1 MARLTNLGAG
11 DYADRLTILAL
22 KLLHYG
28 AAGKDVKHL
37 LDERNV
43 LLGKLRGRELNGPW
57 FELVLELSTVNAVL
71 WAATDKLRAILN
83 LHNAAPLH
91 ESHVTEAAYLGLDI
105 MRLNDRRAALVDE
118 INKLTGEFLGAEKG

>member
-11 DYADRLTILAL
+11 DLTDRLTILAL

-28 AAGKDVKHL
+28 AAGKDTKHL
-37 LDERNV
+37 QDERNV

-57 FELVLELSTVNAVL
+57 FELVLELGAVNAAL
-71 WAATDKLRAILN
+71 WAETDKLREFERGPAEDYTDLHWHAIG
-83 LHNAAPLH
+83 
-91 ESHVTEAAYLGLDI
+91 SLGISI